1 MRNAPL
7 LRSSADT
14 ESGFTLI
21 ELAIVV
27 VIVGLL
33 LGGILAG
40 GSLLDASENRRVF
53 QDAESYITAIGQF
66 RDKYGSLPGDMFDA
80 ETIWGQAGAAAAC
93 KTATTTVKAT
103 CNGDGNGQIALGV
116 TTGIGGAETVEH
128 LRAWQQLV
136 SGGFVTGNLNGIPG
150 SGGDDHSLPR
160 ENVPEGVFDG
170 SGYSLYYRGVGDAAG
185 MGNFFG
191 VNATEVYG
199 HILHFGQPTATS
211 VTSAPA
217 MLPESAEWVDAKM
230 DDGKPY
236 SGSVRTYQSTAQ
248 PNCATADDAT
258 AEYDLSY
265 EDGFSCNLIFLTGF

>member
-1 MRNAPL
+1 MQDTALP
-7 LRSSADT
+7 RSSADV

-21 ELAIVV
+21 ELSIVV

-53 QDAESYITAIGQF
+53 QDAESYTTAVGQF

-80 ETIWGQAGAAAAC
+80 ETIWGQAGAGAAC

-103 CNGDGNGQIALGV
+103 CNGNGNGQIALGV
-116 TTGIGGAETVEH
+116 TTGVGGAEGVEP
-128 LRAWQQLV
+128 LRAWQQLAA
-136 SGGFVTGNLNGIPG
+136 GGFVTGNFSGAPG
-150 SGGDDHSLPR
+150 SGGDNHSLPGT
-160 ENVPEGVFDG
+160 NVPVGVFDG

-185 MGNFFG
+185 MGSFFG

-199 HILHFGQPTATS
+199 HILHFGQPTATG

-217 MLPESAEWVDAKM
+217 MLPEHAEWVDAKV
-230 DDGKPY
+230 DDGKPF

-258 AEYDLSY
+258 AAYNLNYS
-265 EDGFSCNLIFLTGF
+265 DGFSCNLIFLTGF